1 MAVPKK
7 RKSQAK
13 TRSRR
18 AQHDK
23 IVAVKLQRCAQCYAF
38 KRSHRACPEC
48 GVYGA
53 SAEQVVEVQEY

>member
-18 AQHDK
+18 ANHDK
-23 IVAVKLQRCAQCYAF
+23 TAAPNLQRCPQCYAA
-38 KRSHRACPEC
+38 KQPHRACMEC
-48 GVYGA
+48 GYYRD
-53 SAEQVVEVQEY
+53 EQVVEKWDVL

>member
-18 AQHDK
+18 ANHDITK
-23 IVAVKLQRCAQCYAF
+23 PVLTQRCDNCYAP
-38 KRSHRACPEC
+38 RRPHRACAEC
-48 GVYGA
+48 GQYRE
-53 SAEQVVEVQEY
+53 EQVVEVWEQV

>member
-18 AQHDK
+18 ANHDK
-23 IVAVKLQRCAQCYAF
+23 ITAPKLQTCNQCYAL
-38 KRSHRACPEC
+38 KKPHRACLEC
-48 GVYGA
+48 GHYGE
-53 SAEQVVEVQEY
+53 EQVVEVWEQF

>member
-18 AQHDK
+18 ANHDK
-23 IVAVKLQRCAQCYAF
+23 TKAPTLQSCPQCYAP
-38 KRSHRACPEC
+38 KRPHRACMEC
-48 GVYGA
+48 GYYRD
-53 SAEQVVEVQEY
+53 EQVVEKWDVY

>member
-18 AQHDK
+18 SANMK
-23 IVAVKLQRCAQCYAF
+23 MKAPRYQRCPECFAP
-38 KRSHRACPEC
+38 KRSHRVCGEC
-48 GVYGA
+48 GYYNG
-53 SAEQVVEVQEY
+53 EQIIEVWEY

>member
-23 IVAVKLQRCAQCYAF
+23 LPTIQLNRCPNCYAP
-38 KRSHRACPEC
+38 RRPHRACPEC
-48 GVYGA
+48 GVYRD
-53 SAEQVVEVQEY
+53 EQIVEVWEPV

>member
-18 AQHDK
+18 ANHDK
-23 IVAVKLQRCAQCYAF
+23 TTAIKLQNCPQCFAP
-38 KRSHRACPEC
+38 KRSHRACADC
-48 GVYGA
+48 GFYGE
-53 SAEQVVEVQEY
+53 EQVVEVWEQY

>member
-18 AQHDK
+18 AANMKMESPHF
-23 IVAVKLQRCAQCYAF
+23 QRCSNCMAP
-38 KRSHRACPEC
+38 KRAHRACGEC
-48 GVYGA
+48 GHYRD
-53 SAEQVVEVQEY
+53 EQVVEIWEY